1 MKDWR
6 VRLGALVGVLA
17 ATVFVIAD
25 GRHAPLAVERRTPA
39 HGPILSDCDGAIREL
54 VIQYV
59 PEAAGIVETT
69 YRQFLRALPADVTVI
84 VVCPDDDAFDDLR
97 SRVGRVSCRLVAVRT
112 GHAMTCWSRDR
123 WLAMTPA
130 WAGGPAVVISP
141 LAENAATIWPQR
153 AGDSRIGDALGAA
166 LPESVISDR
175 SPLIFDGGDF
185 VADAETVFV
194 TPRVARRNVG
204 VTLSSLDELRRALA
218 RIMKRRVVLLSDAPR
233 HHAGMFMMLAGGR
246 TAVVGDPSLARTLLT
261 AGEQRPITDPDFS
274 EETQRQFDAVAGS
287 CAAAGYRVVRVP
299 VVPGRDGRT
308 YLTYLNVILDDRAR
322 KRVVYMPVYEGA
334 DELNNAAA
342 SAWEKLGFEVRRV
355 DCTNTYKHFGSLRC
369 LVNVL
374 RR

>member
-25 GRHAPLAVERRTPA
+25 GRHAPLAAERRPPA
-39 HGPILSDCDGAIREL
+39 HGAILSDCDGAIREL

-84 VVCPDDDAFDDLR
+84 VVCPDDEAFDDLC
-97 SRVGRVSCRLVAVRT
+97 SRVGSVSCRLVAVCT

-123 WLAMTPA
+123 WLAMAPA
-130 WAGGPAVVISP
+130 RPGGPAVVISP
-141 LAENAATIWPQR
+141 LAENAAAIWPQR
-153 AGDSRIGDALGAA
+153 EGDSRIGDDLGAA
-166 LPESVISDR
+166 LGSVISHR
-175 SPLIFDGGDF
+175 SLLIFDGGDF

-194 TPRVARRNVG
+194 TPRVARRNIG
-204 VTLSSLDELRRALA
+204 VTVSSLGELRRALA
-218 RIMKRRVVLLSDAPR
+218 RTMRRRVVLLPDAPR

-246 TAVVGDPSLARTLLT
+246 TAVVGDPSLAKRLLS
-261 AGEQRPITDPDFS
+261 AGEQRPIEDPDFS
-274 EETQRQFDAVAGS
+274 DETQRQFDAVAAS
-287 CAAAGYRVVRVP
+287 CAAAGYRVVRMP
-299 VVPGRDGRT
+299 VVPGGDGRT
-308 YLTYLNVILDDRAR
+308 YLTYLNVILDHRAG

-334 DELNNAAA
+334 DELDDAAA